1 MASVGITSAAAHLSI
16 ASGVR
21 VSRSVRNVAARAS
34 YKVTLVTPDGE
45 KVKDPK
51 WRRAG
56 RACSLFLVLML
67 VLAYVRVNAAMAARN
82 ESCNAGLVILNE

>member
-1 MASVGITSAAAHLSI
+1 MASVAITSAAAHLSV

-45 KVKDPK
+45 KVK
-51 WRRAG
+51 RREEYGTEEG
-56 RACSLFLVLML
+56 R
-67 VLAYVRVNAAMAARN
+67 LAFFFGGFRM
-82 ESCNAGLVILNE
+82 SM